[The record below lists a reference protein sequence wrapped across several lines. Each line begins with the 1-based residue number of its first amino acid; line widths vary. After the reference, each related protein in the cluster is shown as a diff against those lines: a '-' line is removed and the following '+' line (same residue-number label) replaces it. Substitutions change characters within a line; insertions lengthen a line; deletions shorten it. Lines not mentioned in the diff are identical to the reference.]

1 MNFTMQTKKKYILI
15 LSGIL
20 LSLFMSCGPS
30 FIYKSYWQK
39 TPVVIDGKTNDWDV
53 PLRFFDPKT
62 RLNYSVS
69 NDGENLYICIR
80 ATDDDNVSA
89 ITHDGLQIWIDT
101 TGKKGH
107 QVGILCPIPLTKEQT
122 EKIKSRDEMQG
133 TTDYNGMPDTS
144 RMNRIHQRFLEYARQ
159 MRVSGFKIVPNGL
172 LALPNVYNI
181 NLGMSWNNSNVLV
194 YEASIPFKSFLKYP
208 LSLSDSTRSL
218 GITFNY
224 TITHRRMS
232 MGNSGGG
239 GMNRGGMGAGGMNA
253 GAGTGGSHSG
263 GTETVGEP
271 ETIWTPFRL
280 STK

>member
-1 MNFTMQTKKKYILI
+1 MQTKKKYVLI

-89 ITHDGLQIWIDT
+89 IMRDGLQIWIDT
-101 TGKKGH
+101 LGRKGH
-107 QVGILCPIPLTKEQT
+107 QVGILCPVPLTKDEA
-122 EKIKSRDEMQG
+122 EKKKNRSEMEG
-133 TTDYNGMPDTS
+133 TTDYNGLPDTA
-144 RMNRIHQRFLEYARQ
+144 RMNRIHQRFLDNAKQ

-172 LALPNVYNI
+172 LALPNTYNI
-181 NLGMSWNNSNVLV
+181 NLGISWNNSNVLV
-194 YEASIPFKSFLKYP
+194 YEAAIPFKSFLKYP
-208 LSLSDSTRSL
+208 LSPSDSTRSL

-224 TITHRRMS
+224 TITHRRMN

-239 GMNRGGMGAGGMNA
+239 GRSGMGAGGMNA
-253 GAGTGGSHSG
+253 GASAGANHGSV
-263 GTETVGEP
+263 ETVGEP
-271 ETIWTPFRL
+271 ETIWTPFHL